1 MRRTLLTAVLCLG
14 AFGCA
19 TTPHRAI
26 PQEQLVESQAAI
38 RAAEEIGAE
47 RVPEAERYLTFA
59 RQQVSDAERLL
70 TENEYEAAEL
80 VLRQAEADA
89 ELALALAR
97 EVPLRNE
104 AQLLRQRVEALRQ
117 GQP

>member
-14 AFGCA
+14 GLGCA
-19 TTPHRAI
+19 TTSQQRV
-26 PQEQLVESQAAI
+26 PQEQLVESRAAI
-38 RAAEEIGAE
+38 RAAEEVGAE
-47 RVPEAERYLTFA
+47 RVPEAQRYLNFA
-59 RQQVSDAERLL
+59 RQQVGDAERLL
-70 TENEYEAAEL
+70 TENEYESADL
-80 VLRQAEADA
+80 VLRQAAADA

-104 AQLLRQRVEALRQ
+104 AQRLRQRVEALRQ

>member
-14 AFGCA
+14 AVGCA
-19 TTPHRAI
+19 TTPNRST
-26 PQEQLVESQAAI
+26 PQAQLVESQAAI
-38 RAAEEIGAE
+38 RAAEEVGAE
-47 RVPEAERYLTFA
+47 RIPEAERYLTFA
-59 RQQVSDAERLL
+59 RQQMSDAERLL

-89 ELALALAR
+89 ELAMALAR
-97 EVPLRNE
+97 EVPLRND
-104 AQLLRQRVEALRQ
+104 AQLLRQRVESLRQ